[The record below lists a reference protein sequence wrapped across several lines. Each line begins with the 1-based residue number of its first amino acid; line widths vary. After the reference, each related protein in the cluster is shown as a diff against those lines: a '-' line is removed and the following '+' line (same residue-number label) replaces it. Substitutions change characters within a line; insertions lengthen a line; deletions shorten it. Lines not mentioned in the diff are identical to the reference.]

1 MTDFLYAIPNFWSG
15 AARVLDLGAT
25 LNVYNETFS
34 PSIAD
39 YYAIKA
45 DWLAVGEDM
54 RLAVEQFAQE
64 HVAPKR

>member
-1 MTDFLYAIPNFWSG
+1 MTNFLYAIPNFWSG
-15 AARVLDLGAT
+15 VARVLDLGAT

-34 PSIAD
+34 PPLAD

-64 HVAPKR
+64 YVAPKR